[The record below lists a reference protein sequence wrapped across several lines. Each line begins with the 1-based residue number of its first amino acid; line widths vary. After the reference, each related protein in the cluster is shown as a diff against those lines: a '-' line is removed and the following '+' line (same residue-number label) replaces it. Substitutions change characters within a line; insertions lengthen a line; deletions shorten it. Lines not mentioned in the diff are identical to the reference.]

1 MEKLYNNNFFLCSTL
16 FFIGGL
22 ATLSITPFS
31 ISPLIFILGLGVYI
45 VHKIKSLKKL
55 FFTGW
60 ILGFGWFLFGLYF
73 GLKEHP
79 LCIVKNC

>member
-45 VHKIKSLKKL
+45 VHKIKSLKKNIFYWVDFRIWL
-55 FFTGW
+55 VSIWIVLDWFGFF
-60 ILGFGWFLFGLYF
+60 GF
-73 GLKEHP
+73 
-79 LCIVKNC
+79 